1 MTNLATLAV
10 VLENV
15 GRHRPIPSK
24 KKFQAWINQVFL
36 YVKKTIPKHIAEIHI
51 GIINQ
56 KTSAQLNK
64 KYRKKNRPTNVLAF
78 TYRAYPGEKITSLG
92 DLAIC
97 ADIVKQE
104 AKSQKKSIE
113 SHWAHLTIHGTLHL
127 LGYDHHYHRDAK
139 KMELLEIKILKK
151 LGFQNPYLP

>member
-1 MTNLATLAV
+1 MLTV
-10 VLENV
+10 ILENV
-15 GRHRPIPSK
+15 SRHRPIPSK
-24 KKFQAWINQVFL
+24 KKFQIWVNQVFL
-36 YVKKTIPKHIAEIHI
+36 HVKKNIPKSISEINI
-51 GIINQ
+51 GIIDQ

-64 KYRKKNRPTNVLAF
+64 KYREKNKPTNVLAF
-78 TYRAYPGEKITSLG
+78 SYRAYPGEQTTSLG

-97 ADIVKQE
+97 ADIVRQE
-104 AKSQKKSIE
+104 AKLQHKLLE